1 MAAINFPNSPSNG
14 DTHEGFVY
22 NSTLGVWK
30 SAASGGGSGGGVT
43 SYANLAAFPS
53 SGNTLGDFAVA
64 EDTKALYMWDGTE
77 WDRIVAGSAGESP
90 IVYTEPPTT
99 HTLNSDGSTS
109 TVQMQAVDPE
119 GTAITYGIAYAN
131 STNAR
136 PDQLVADT
144 TIDQTTGTYTFDPS
158 TTSSHAG
165 SFKAR
170 LSASD
175 GITHA
180 TRFVDFSLS
189 FTFSNL
195 LTTSMV
201 FDHYNAA
208 GSATR
213 FPNAAY
219 GMTYN
224 HLDATLSTS
233 QFGAHNGSTPSYLAV
248 YIGTEA
254 KAVNQIKFNM
264 HSNHFGDFELQ
275 GSNDANTSGTFY
287 NTGTW
292 TALTWASGTIGTST
306 LTGQNG
312 GGSGS
317 GKADHTIV
325 TNNYTNSTGYTHYRV
340 VINNVNNWSTGSGS
354 GGWASY
360 GWEMNR
366 V

>member
-30 SAASGGGSGGGVT
+30 STASSGGITVQDEGSALATAASTINFVGSNVVASGTGSTKTVTLSGGG
-43 SYANLAAFPS
+43 
-53 SGNTLGDFAVA
+53 
-64 EDTKALYMWDGTE
+64 
-77 WDRIVAGSAGESP
+77 AGESP
-90 IVYTEPPTT
+90 IVYTEPPTS
-99 HTLNSDGSTS
+99 HTLNTDGSTS

-136 PDQLVADT
+136 PDQLAADT
-144 TIDQTTGTYTFDPS
+144 TIDQSTGTYTFDPS
-158 TTSSHAG
+158 TNTAHDG
-165 SFKAR
+165 TFKAR

-180 TRFVDFSLS
+180 TRFVDFGLS

-201 FDHYNAA
+201 FDHYNAT
-208 GSATR
+208 GGATR

-233 QFGAHNGSTPSYLAV
+233 QFGAHNASTPTYLAV
-248 YIGTEA
+248 YIGSEA
-254 KAVNQIKFNM
+254 KAVNQIKFNI

-287 NTGTW
+287 NTGNW
-292 TALTWASGTIGTST
+292 TALTWSSGTIGSSA
-306 LTGQNG
+306 LTNQNG
-312 GGSGS
+312 GGNGS
-317 GKADHTIV
+317 GFADHTIV

-340 VINNVNNWSTGSGS
+340 VINNVNKWNTGSGS

>member
-1 MAAINFPNSPSNG
+1 MAAINFPNSPSDG

-30 SAASGGGSGGGVT
+30 STASSGGITVQDEGSALATSASTINFVGSNVVASGTGSTKTVTLSGGG
-43 SYANLAAFPS
+43 
-53 SGNTLGDFAVA
+53 
-64 EDTKALYMWDGTE
+64 
-77 WDRIVAGSAGESP
+77 AGESP
-90 IVYTEPPTT
+90 IVYTEPPTS
-99 HTLNSDGSTS
+99 HTLNTDGSTS

-136 PDQLVADT
+136 PDQLAADT
-144 TIDQTTGTYTFDPS
+144 TIDQSTGTYTFDPS
-158 TTSSHAG
+158 TNTAHDG
-165 SFKAR
+165 TFKAR

-180 TRFVDFSLS
+180 TRFVDFDLA

-233 QFGAHNGSTPSYLAV
+233 QFGAHNQTVPSYLAV

-254 KAVNQIKFNM
+254 KAVNQIKFNI

-292 TALTWASGTIGTST
+292 TALTWASGTIGTT
-306 LTGQNG
+306 ALTSQNAG
-312 GGSGS
+312 GRLNGF
-317 GKADHTIV
+317 ADHTIV
-325 TNNYTNSTGYTHYRV
+325 TNNYTNSVAYTHYRV
-340 VINNVNNWSTGSGS
+340 VITNAYNYSSGSGT